1 MQEAVGLLDSISEFC
16 RRANMAEST
25 FGRRAVNDGKFV
37 ARLRDGAR
45 ITPETLERVSEFL
58 TTRGVSA
65 PASPPELMPLM
76 RVLPA
81 PEGPSRRSPTKD
93 VPSRNFRFFDN
104 RQKYLLFVNTC
115 GEKETIARR
124 VGLELAHLHP
134 APPAVR
140 VFDAGMGDG
149 TVLTRVMREMHRRL
163 PTLPFYVVGKEI
175 SLEDARLS
183 LEKMADRFHEHP
195 ATVLVVTNM
204 YYTEAPWLTPKTL
217 TAATSLVWHE
227 VALTGSTAA
236 EFSEQITAL
245 EPFLGKVWQ
254 AKHSAKTGNP
264 VYERP
269 VALVIYR
276 DDFRFLLHDVIPE
289 QGRAR
294 ADYDLVIASQPYR
307 ARVPVEFKASKVV
320 APLSRALRP
329 GGRLLGI
336 HSCGRDPG
344 LEIVRKVWPDED
356 PFKTSRHDILRA
368 VRSELGRDARLFN
381 FNAYADQRAV
391 FRYDMHTLPSEIAN
405 SIGTST
411 LFAAWNAA
419 VYVAQIDDERL
430 AEVVGTRRYL
440 DATREVLQAH
450 GQLWFLDE
458 VLRHLAQTRLRMTPH
473 RPPKKPSSPDRDR
486 QPLDI
491 AAVAA
496 EMVACG
502 SLEMGA
508 DSPEDARRIAG
519 LLPAGT
525 PVYVNHLP
533 RHNLEHTLKALI
545 ALREANLEPVPHVA
559 ARRIAS
565 REATKAFLEKAVR
578 LAGVAKVLLIGGD
591 VPVPAGPYAEGAALL
606 RDGLL
611 ADCGL
616 SQVALPGYPEG
627 HPHISTANL
636 NAALEAETRARRAAG
651 PRRRA
656 SSRSSRS
663 PRTASSSIAPTS
675 PGVRQV
681 CRSMWVSPA
690 PPARSHCSALR
701 SAVG

>member
-58 TTRGVSA
+58 TTQGVTA
-65 PASPPELMPLM
+65 PQSPPELIRLM
-76 RVLPA
+76 RATPA
-81 PEGPSRRSPTKD
+81 APGRTVPAQTKD
-93 VPSRNFRFFDN
+93 APSRNFRFFDN

-115 GEKETIARR
+115 SEKETIAQR
-124 VGLELAHLHP
+124 VGLELGHLHP
-134 APPAVR
+134 SPPALR

-149 TVLTRVMREMHRRL
+149 TVLTRVMREMHRRF

-175 SLEDARLS
+175 SLEDTRLS
-183 LEKMADRFHEHP
+183 LEKMADRFYEHP

-204 YYTEAPWLTPKTL
+204 YYTEAPWLTPKAL
-217 TAATSLVWHE
+217 SAATSLMWHE

-236 EFSEQITAL
+236 EFSDQITAL
-245 EPFLGKVWQ
+245 APLLGKVWQ

-264 VYERP
+264 VYDRP

-276 DDFRFLLHDVIPE
+276 DDFRFLLHDVIP
-289 QGRAR
+289 QQSRAR

-307 ARVPVEFKASKVV
+307 ARIPVELKASRVV
-320 APLSRALRP
+320 APLTRGLRP

-336 HSCGRDPG
+336 HSFGRDPG

-368 VRSELGRDARLFN
+368 VRTELGRDARHYN

-391 FRYDMHTLPSEIAN
+391 FRYDMHTLPTEIAD

-430 AEVVGTRRYL
+430 ADVVGTRRYL

-458 VLRHLAQTRLRMTPH
+458 
-473 RPPKKPSSPDRDR
+473 S
-486 QPLDI
+486 
-491 AAVAA
+491 
-496 EMVACG
+496 
-502 SLEMGA
+502 
-508 DSPEDARRIAG
+508 
-519 LLPAGT
+519 
-525 PVYVNHLP
+525 YV
-533 RHNLEHTLKALI
+533 I
-545 ALREANLEPVPHVA
+545 
-559 ARRIAS
+559 S
-565 REATKAFLEKAVR
+565 RKR
-578 LAGVAKVLLIGGD
+578 G
-591 VPVPAGPYAEGAALL
+591 
-606 RDGLL
+606 
-611 ADCGL
+611 
-616 SQVALPGYPEG
+616 
-627 HPHISTANL
+627 
-636 NAALEAETRARRAAG
+636 
-651 PRRRA
+651 
-656 SSRSSRS
+656 
-663 PRTASSSIAPTS
+663 
-675 PGVRQV
+675 
-681 CRSMWVSPA
+681 
-690 PPARSHCSALR
+690 
-701 SAVG
+701 